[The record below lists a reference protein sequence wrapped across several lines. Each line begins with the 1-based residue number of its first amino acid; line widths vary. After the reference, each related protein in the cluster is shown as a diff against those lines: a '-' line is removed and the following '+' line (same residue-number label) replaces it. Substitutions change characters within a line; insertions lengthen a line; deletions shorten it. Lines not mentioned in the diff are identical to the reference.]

1 VNKKKPLPPTYFW
14 TSVVLMIGLHF
25 LFPGIKL
32 ITPPFSYG
40 GVVFLILGLWLNMWS
55 SNYFKR
61 VDTTIKPFEES
72 SYLITEGLF
81 RYSRHPMYLG
91 MVLALVGLFIL
102 LGDLT
107 PLLVIPVF
115 VWVINKRFVLVEEK
129 ALEERFG
136 EEYLKYRSMVR
147 RWV

>member
-1 VNKKKPLPPTYFW
+1 M
-14 TSVVLMIGLHF
+14 LMIGLHF
-25 LFPGIKL
+25 LFPVIKL
-32 ITPPFSYG
+32 IGPPFNYG
-40 GVVFLILGLWLNMWS
+40 GIVFLILGSWFNMWGS
-55 SNYFKR
+55 YYFKR
-61 VDTTIKPFEES
+61 VDTAIKPFEES

-91 MVLALVGLFIL
+91 MVLALAGLFIL

-107 PLLVIPVF
+107 PLFVIPVF
-115 VWVINKRFVLVEEK
+115 VWLITKRFVLVEEK

-136 EEYLKYRSMVR
+136 EEYLKYKSRVR